1 MDEFELRFERR
12 YIRSVILRPLDQII
26 AFMKDKEFYNWTLLL
41 NGKNVTKQYEDIFDE
56 DSK

>member
-56 DSK
+56 DI